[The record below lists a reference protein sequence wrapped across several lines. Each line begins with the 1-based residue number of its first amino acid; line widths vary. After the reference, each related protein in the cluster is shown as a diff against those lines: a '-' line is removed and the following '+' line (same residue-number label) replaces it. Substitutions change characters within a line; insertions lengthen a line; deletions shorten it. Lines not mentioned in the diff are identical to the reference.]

1 MSLGLVISYCALIAL
16 FGAAGSQFIMA
27 HLAAQKAAY
36 HAEEQGKR
44 DARARWGRFRF
55 GHLAHQ
61 AQPLPPGQRRRLAY
75 GFAFLLA
82 GLLWM
87 AVILWL
93 THAG

>member
-27 HLAAQKAAY
+27 HLAAQKAA
-36 HAEEQGKR
+36 HQTEEHGGL
-44 DARARWGRFRF
+44 DATARWRRFRF

-61 AQPLPPGQRRRLAY
+61 ARPLPPGQQRRLAY

-82 GLLWM
+82 GLVWLAM
-87 AVILWL
+87 ILWL
-93 THAG
+93 TQTG